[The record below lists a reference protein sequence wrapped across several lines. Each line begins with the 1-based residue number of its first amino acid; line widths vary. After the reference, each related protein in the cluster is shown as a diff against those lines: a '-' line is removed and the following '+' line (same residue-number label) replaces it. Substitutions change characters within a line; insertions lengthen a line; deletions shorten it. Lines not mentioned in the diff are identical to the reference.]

1 MCTCIVSVYCHG
13 LCVYV
18 CVFACRFIRVCVGA
32 LGSSSFICFCLLFGR
47 FWFGFG
53 WMIWFGFGLP
63 SPRLPP
69 SSAAPLLTA
78 LLLLLLFIHPSI
90 LALFSPFAVWL
101 SRTTTGHAWVLV
113 CACVWV
119 YVVAL
124 LLCLDELFASV
135 LCAVFFLFFFCR
147 QFKWFAVVLICTS
160 RKARCSFIT
169 LIFSPQLH
177 QHPDEEKNTQN
188 RTAWPVSTRS
198 LSFSFSLSLCKLL
211 LLF

>member
-69 SSAAPLLTA
+69 SSAAPLFTA

-90 LALFSPFAVWL
+90 LALSSPFAVWL

-113 CACVWV
+113 CACVCECMSLRSCS
-119 YVVAL
+119 ASMNCL
-124 LLCLDELFASV
+124 LQFCVLF
-135 LCAVFFLFFFCR
+135 FFLFFFCR

-177 QHPDEEKNTQN
+177 QHPDEEKKYPKQN
-188 RTAWPVSTRS
+188 CLAGLHPVS
-198 LSFSFSLSLCKLL
+198 LFLFLPLSL
-211 LLF
+211 